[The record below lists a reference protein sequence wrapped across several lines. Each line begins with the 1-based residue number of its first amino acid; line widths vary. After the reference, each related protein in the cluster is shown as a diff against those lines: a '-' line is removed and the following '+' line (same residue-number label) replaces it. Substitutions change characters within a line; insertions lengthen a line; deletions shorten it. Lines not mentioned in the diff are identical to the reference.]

1 MNKVSY
7 AKQGLFF
14 CLIVSLT
21 LLISS
26 CSKDENPSYSI
37 GTGSVTGSYQDVGIA
52 IARIVNKDQIIN
64 GFQLEDKISS
74 GSASNINAIATGEA
88 QFGIAQADDQY
99 LAAKGLGE
107 WKDKGPQRDLRAIFS
122 IYVESITLVAG
133 GDTDIRSV
141 NDLKGKIVDIG
152 IPGSGTR
159 RNAID
164 ALRTAGIDWEKDIQV
179 REESLDDRLTKF
191 MHGELDAFFFTVGH
205 PNKEIKFATFSV
217 RGVRLIPLAN
227 IDRLISASPYYF
239 ETLIPVSIYPMAG
252 NEIDIE
258 TIGMNATLLT
268 SAKVSE
274 DIVYAVTKAAFENLE
289 SLADFDALRDDKF
302 LEGLMAPIHPGALKY
317 YREVGLQIP

>member
-1 MNKVSY
+1 MSIASN
-7 AKQGLFF
+7 AKSGKLF
-14 CLIVSLT
+14 CLTLSLV
-21 LLISS
+21 LLLAS
-26 CSKDENPSYSI
+26 CAQEEIPLIGI
-37 GTGSVTGSYQDVGIA
+37 GTGGIEGRYRDVGFA
-52 IARIVNKDQIIN
+52 LARVVNENRLIN
-64 GFQLEDKISS
+64 GFQLNGEIST
-74 GSASNINAIATGEA
+74 GSIANIDAISAGDIG
-88 QFGIAQADDQY
+88 FGIAQSDDQY
-99 LAAKGLGE
+99 QAVKGLGE
-107 WKDKGPQRDLRAIFS
+107 WESRGPQEDLRAVFS
-122 IYVESITLVAG
+122 IYTESVALVAG
-133 GDTDIRSV
+133 ADSDIRSI
-141 NDLKGKIVDIG
+141 NDLNGKLVDIG
-152 IPGSGTR
+152 STGSGTR
-159 RNAID
+159 QNAID
-164 ALRTAGIDWEKDIQV
+164 ALHAAGIDWETDIQAH
-179 REESLDDRLTKF
+179 EGDLDTRLAKF
-191 MHGELDAFFFTVGH
+191 MKGELDAFFFTAGH